1 MDMKK
6 VLAEAVEAAVR
17 KAIEAGKLS
26 QGEMA
31 PVVLTVPPQKAFG
44 DFATNFALQAA
55 RNFHCAPRV
64 IAGAVQEFLECPS
77 VEKVEVAG
85 PGFLNFYLKEDWLGE
100 SLRSI
105 LEKGENYGN
114 LPPKKGKRSRS
125 NTSAP
130 IPPVPSMWATDGV
143 RLWAVPWPI

>member
-6 VLAEAVEAAVR
+6 VLAEAVADAVR

-55 RNFHCAPRV
+55 RNFRCAPRV
-64 IAGAVQEFLECPS
+64 IAAAVQEYLDCPS
-77 VEKVEVAG
+77 VDKVEIAG

-100 SLRSI
+100 SLRAI
-105 LEKGENYGN
+105 LDKGEKFKNPG
-114 LPPKKGKRSRS
+114 P
-125 NTSAP
+125 AP
-130 IPPVPSMWATDGV
+130 
-143 RLWAVPWPI
+143 